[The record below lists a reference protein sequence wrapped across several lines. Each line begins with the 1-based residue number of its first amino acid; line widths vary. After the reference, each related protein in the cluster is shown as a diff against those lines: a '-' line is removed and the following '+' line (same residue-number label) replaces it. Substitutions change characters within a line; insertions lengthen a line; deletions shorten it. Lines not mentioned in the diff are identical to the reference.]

1 LDVRKASRM
10 LSSLWPDGG
19 KTLLAEGSLSKSW
32 PVVLAKVPPALIK
45 ELPQEEPA
53 LALLI
58 RLRDHWSKTKN
69 LRAAIATTKALLRLH
84 IEKKGHDAPDT
95 LVELGTMG
103 VLAQKVGKRKE
114 AEKMLVESWS
124 KLRSVAGGRDL
135 RLANAASNLGVF
147 YTAGGDLEKAE
158 PLFLHSYRIR
168 KVVAPETVGTVAA
181 QLAEVRLR
189 LKKVDEALPLL
200 REAWLS
206 YLDNLGPDH
215 PLTAARAQTLANVL
229 NKLKLYREAA
239 PVLREV
245 LRIAR
250 IDGDREKVANAGF
263 DLGVALRHAFKKEEG
278 LRLIEEAL
286 RYTRESG
293 NMITPHPALPSRA
306 TMFANILVEKGR
318 YDQAEGLMNEALEAE
333 KVLFGEHSVEVAGRY
348 AALGFFAHQR
358 GRNEHA
364 LGWLDVATAL
374 LRSTVGDEDPK
385 TLRVA
390 ELQVKLMVRQAKY
403 AREKRDRLLAKE
415 LITRAKRLA
424 VPVLGANHELCAEI
438 EKLERG

>member
-1 LDVRKASRM
+1 M

-147 YTAGGDLEKAE
+147 YTAGGDLDKAE

-263 DLGVALRHAFKKEEG
+263 DL
-278 LRLIEEAL
+278 
-286 RYTRESG
+286 
-293 NMITPHPALPSRA
+293 
-306 TMFANILVEKGR
+306 
-318 YDQAEGLMNEALEAE
+318 
-333 KVLFGEHSVEVAGRY
+333 
-348 AALGFFAHQR
+348 
-358 GRNEHA
+358 
-364 LGWLDVATAL
+364 
-374 LRSTVGDEDPK
+374 
-385 TLRVA
+385 
-390 ELQVKLMVRQAKY
+390 
-403 AREKRDRLLAKE
+403 
-415 LITRAKRLA
+415 
-424 VPVLGANHELCAEI
+424 
-438 EKLERG
+438 